1 MPAAATGDDNEGG
14 DRAGDDNVD
23 DADDGG
29 PEIGTLSHCRRS
41 LPRAAACLQSGAAT
55 PSEALLSLIVSIC

>member
-23 DADDGG
+23 DDDDGG

-55 PSEALLSLIVSIC
+55 P